1 MAKDKLIEA
10 PKKSEVATVKPVEPK
25 VEPKPV
31 DKPIEQP
38 KVLKFMNPGK
48 AIKIKLI
55 EGNKF
60 RWITLKTGDEVEL
73 SRRIAKRN
81 NLVEVK

>member
-10 PKKSEVATVKPVEPK
+10 PKKSEVAAVKPVEPK
-25 VEPKPV
+25 APVEKPV
-31 DKPIEQP
+31 EQP
-38 KVLKFMNPGK
+38 KALKFMNPGK

>member
-10 PKKSEVATVKPVEPK
+10 PKKSEVAAVKPVEPK
-25 VEPKPV
+25 AV